1 MLGSQPVPSS
11 PFVREARGP
20 VWRHSMLGMVVS
32 EAKRLA
38 CWHSRDSWQSDSEK
52 ERPLASTANIVQ
64 WSNTILEDQCKMSS
78 SFLSQSTYWQIFKT
92 IIWWTLQGFQKSGS
106 ACLSKCGAKLCTNT
120 ETDSQ
125 TDRWNE
131 KGKGS
136 RGNPEIWMCLD
147 CGKWE
152 PALSQC
158 TPCSCSQSA
167 GWSRGQTHCLH
178 RGGGKVSMEETRR
191 HSPLSLPC
199 DVLSQQVPHSVYS
212 SPPCVGLCTHHS
224 SPASDI
230 IIVLLLYLCSWG
242 FASKL
247 YSNISSSVFGR
258 GWVIKL
264 P

>member
-1 MLGSQPVPSS
+1 
-11 PFVREARGP
+11 
-20 VWRHSMLGMVVS
+20 
-32 EAKRLA
+32 
-38 CWHSRDSWQSDSEK
+38 
-52 ERPLASTANIVQ
+52 
-64 WSNTILEDQCKMSS
+64 
-78 SFLSQSTYWQIFKT
+78 
-92 IIWWTLQGFQKSGS
+92 
-106 ACLSKCGAKLCTNT
+106 
-120 ETDSQ
+120 
-125 TDRWNE
+125 
-131 KGKGS
+131 
-136 RGNPEIWMCLD
+136 MCLD

-158 TPCSCSQSA
+158 KPCSCSQSA

-224 SPASDI
+224 SAASDI
-230 IIVLLLYLCSWG
+230 IIVLLYLCSWG

-258 GWVIKL
+258 GWVIDLPIIDCVLKIDELSFRQLAINKL
-264 P
+264 NQLLCLARFSSNC